1 MNTFKNI
8 GSCIFAF
15 CLTLSLVGCQN
26 VQPDPTQTQTSETTE
41 NNSTPV
47 TIGDSQA
54 NTQDIETITT
64 AIDTENLFSDRDLS
78 RSYDQSTAI
87 LIQLNETTASCSSDA
102 VKIDGGI
109 ITITDEGVY
118 LLSGSLTDGQII
130 INAAKDDKVQLVL
143 NGVNIVSKTSAAIYS
158 LEADKV
164 FLTLPEGTE
173 NTLANGGDYVAIDD
187 NAIDAVI
194 FSKTDLT
201 LNGAGKLA
209 VNAQAGHGVVSKDEL
224 TITGG
229 DYTIT
234 AAKRGLSA
242 KDSIAISD
250 GVFAITSDTDGIHAE
265 NAEDA
270 SRGFIY
276 ILSGV
281 FDIHAQEDAVSASST
296 LQIDGGTYDL
306 TTGDGSESTEM
317 KTGGDFKRMKPDD
330 GFDPMKKPV
339 DGSEPIKPEDGSE
352 PMKDPNDIT
361 DTPTEPLTTTEEDSV
376 SQKGIKAAG
385 NLTINGGSFSLDTAD
400 DSFHT
405 EGELLITAGEFHL
418 SSGDDAIHCD
428 GNLTIKDG
436 SFTIPYCYEGI
447 EGATVTIDDG
457 TFDINSYDDS
467 INGADGMGGSVNSIV
482 INGGSFT
489 IVSDGDCVD
498 SNGDLTIN
506 GGSLN
511 LTCNGNGNTAL
522 DCDGSYAHNGGDI
535 TTNDGSEANPGAMG
549 GHGGNKKRTDGDFPD
564 GERPKRPSKKA

>member
-8 GSCIFAF
+8 GSCMLANCLAV

-26 VQPDPTQTQTSETTE
+26 AQPDPTPTQTSKTPE

-47 TIGDSQA
+47 TIGESQA

-78 RSYDQSTAI
+78 GSYDQSAAI
-87 LIQLNETTASCSSDA
+87 PIQLNETTASCSSGA
-102 VKIDGGI
+102 VKIDGGT

-130 INAAKDDKVQLVL
+130 INAAKDDKVQLIL
-143 NGVNIVSKTSAAIYS
+143 KGVNIVSKTSAAIYS
-158 LEADKV
+158 LESDKV

-201 LNGAGKLA
+201 LNGTGKLA

-250 GVFAITSDTDGIHAE
+250 GVFAITSGTDGIHAE

-276 ILSGV
+276 ILSGS

-330 GFDPMKKPV
+330 GFDPMKHP
-339 DGSEPIKPEDGSE
+339 D
-352 PMKDPNDIT
+352 NIT

-405 EGELLITAGEFHL
+405 GGELLITAGEFHL
-418 SSGDDAIHCD
+418 SSGDDAIHSD

-457 TFDINSYDDS
+457 TFDINSYDDG

-511 LTCNGNGNTAL
+511 LTCNSSGNTAL

-549 GHGGNKKRTDGDFPD
+549 GHGGSKKRTDGDFPD
-564 GERPKRPSKKA
+564 GKRPKRSSNKA